1 MKNGLSDSGGLVV
14 GIFGLLFVYLGFLG
28 FFEEAT
34 VLFSKTVSLGGLY
47 LSPLFFIEIV
57 GQS

>member
-1 MKNGLSDSGGLVV
+1 MRNGLSDSVGLVV
-14 GIFGLLFVYLGFLG
+14 EIFCLFFVYLGFLV

-47 LSPLFFIEIV
+47 LSPLFFLEIV
-57 GQS
+57 